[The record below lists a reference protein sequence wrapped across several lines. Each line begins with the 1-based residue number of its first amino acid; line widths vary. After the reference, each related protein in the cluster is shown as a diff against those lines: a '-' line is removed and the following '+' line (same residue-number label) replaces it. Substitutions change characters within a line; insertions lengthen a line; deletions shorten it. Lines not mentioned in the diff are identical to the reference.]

1 MNLQKFDM
9 TKPDIPELG
18 LGTWQNKNPDECKK
32 SVEKALNLGYRHI
45 DTAQAYD
52 NEEYVGKG
60 LEAADVDRE
69 DYFLASKVWINNLS
83 SEKVKSS
90 TEESLEKLN
99 VDSVDLM
106 YVHWPSGNYE
116 PEETLEA
123 FKDLVEEGK
132 IDNIGI
138 SNFTPDQ
145 VDEAMEIAG
154 EHIVANQVEM
164 HPLLQ
169 QEELLEKC
177 REHDIY
183 LVAYSPLARG
193 KVFEIPEIRDIAD
206 KHDVSP
212 AQVSLAWLM
221 EKENVIVIPK
231 ASTEEHIEDNYKAL
245 DLELDEGDIEEIDS
259 LERRERRVDPDFAPW

>member
-1 MNLQKFDM
+1 M
-9 TKPDIPELG
+9 TEIPKLG
-18 LGTWQNKNPDECKK
+18 LGTWQNSNPEECKTAVK
-32 SVEKALNLGYRHI
+32 KALNMGYRHI

-52 NEEYVGKG
+52 NEEDVGEG
-60 LEAADVDRE
+60 LSAADVDRE
-69 DYFLASKVWINNLS
+69 DFFLASKVWINNLS
-83 SEKVKSS
+83 AEKVKSS
-90 TEESLEKLN
+90 TEESLEKLG

-106 YVHWPSGNYE
+106 YVHWPSGDYR
-116 PEETLEA
+116 PEETLNA

-138 SNFTPDQ
+138 SNFTPEQ
-145 VDEAMEIAG
+145 VEEAMDIAG
-154 EHIVANQVEM
+154 EHIIANQVEM

-177 REHDIY
+177 REHDIT

-193 KVFEIPEIRDIAD
+193 KVFEIPEIREIAE

-221 EKENVIVIPK
+221 QKDNVVAIPK
-231 ASTEEHIEDNYKAL
+231 ATGEDHIRDNFEAQ
-245 DLELDEGDIEEIDS
+245 DLELDEEDVEKIEG
-259 LERRERRVDPDFAPW
+259 LERRDRRVDPDFAPW

>member
-1 MNLQKFDM
+1 MK
-9 TKPDIPELG
+9 KPDIPELG
-18 LGTWQNKNPDECKK
+18 LGTWQNKNSDECKDA
-32 SVEKALNLGYRHI
+32 VEKALNLGYRHI

-52 NEEYVGKG
+52 NEEYVGEG

-69 DYFLASKVWINNLS
+69 DFFLASKVWINNLS
-83 SEKVKSS
+83 SEKVRST
-90 TEESLEKLN
+90 TEESLDKLG
-99 VDSVDLM
+99 VGSVDLM
-106 YVHWPSGNYE
+106 YVHWPSGVYE
-116 PEETLEA
+116 AEETLTA
-123 FKDLVEEGK
+123 FKDLVEDEK
-132 IDNIGI
+132 ISKIGI

-145 VDEAMEIAG
+145 VDEAMDIAG
-154 EHIVANQVEM
+154 EHIIANQVEM

-193 KVFEIPEIRDIAD
+193 KVFEIPEIREIAE

-221 EKENVIVIPK
+221 DKENVVVIPK
-231 ASTEEHIEDNYKAL
+231 ASTDEHIEDNYSAL
-245 DLELDEGDIEEIDS
+245 DLDLDEEDIKKIDN

>member
-1 MNLQKFDM
+1 MSE
-9 TKPDIPELG
+9 IPKLG
-18 LGTWQNKNPDECKK
+18 LGTWQNSNPEECKEAVK
-32 SVEKALNLGYRHI
+32 TALNMGYEHI

-52 NEEYVGKG
+52 NEEDVGEG
-60 LEAADVDRE
+60 LAAADVNRE
-69 DYFLASKVWINNLS
+69 DFFLASKVWINNLS
-83 SEKVKSS
+83 AGDVKSS
-90 TEESLEKLN
+90 TEESLQKLG

-106 YVHWPSGNYE
+106 YIHWPSGAYE

-123 FKDLVEEGK
+123 FKDLVEEEK

-138 SNFTPDQ
+138 SNFEPEQ

-177 REHDIY
+177 REHDIT

-193 KVFEIPEIRDIAD
+193 KVFEIPEIREIAE

-221 EKENVIVIPK
+221 QKDNVVVIPK
-231 ASTEEHIEDNYKAL
+231 ATGEEHIEDNYRAL
-245 DLELDEGDIEEIDS
+245 DLELDKEDVEKIDN
-259 LERRERRVDPDFAPW
+259 LERRDRRVDPDFAPW